1 MRGFGEVPEG
11 LAKDRAHAERYQPA
25 ALWPVDGGP
34 ASLVRKA
41 GQDNQ
46 CRGAATPVET

>member
-41 GQDNQ
+41 GQENQ
-46 CRGAATPVET
+46 